1 MGSID
6 GESILNRDTIAATVI
21 WILLTV
27 VGELAFLST
36 DIFPEPASSQ
46 GQFIDEAFVLLVV
59 LAIPVF
65 AIVVVVLL
73 YSAIKFRSRSS
84 NLEDSQPV
92 RTHGKWVNFWLLWT
106 TILCLVVIVHP
117 GYTGLV
123 EIRKTAAAEPD
134 LIVHVTGTK
143 GWVWTYKY
151 DYEYQGREREY
162 VDVELSTP
170 GEVLVLPNEALI
182 RFYVTS
188 EDDGVLHSFW
198 VPAFRMKI
206 DAVPGLITSMDVN
219 TNLIGD
225 YDDDVNFRVQCAE
238 LCGINHSL
246 MSTPIRV
253 VEPAEFEKWIAD
265 KAG

>member
-1 MGSID
+1 MGETNS
-6 GESILNRDTIAATVI
+6 GEIVLNRDTVAAAVI

-27 VGELAFLST
+27 VGELAFLSA
-36 DIFPEPASSQ
+36 DIFPDPASSQ
-46 GQFIDEAFVLLVV
+46 GRFIDEAFVLLVV

-73 YSAIKFRSRSS
+73 YSAIKFRSKSS
-84 NLEDSQPV
+84 DLEDSQPV

-106 TILCLVVIVHP
+106 TVLCLVVIVHP

-123 EIRKTAAAEPD
+123 EIRKTAAVEPD

-143 GWVWTYKY
+143 SWTWTYKY
-151 DYEYQGREREY
+151 EYDYQEREY
-162 VDVELSTP
+162 VDVELSLP
-170 GEVLVLPNEALI
+170 NEVLVLPNESLI

-188 EDDGVLHSFW
+188 EDEGVLHSFW

-219 TNLIGD
+219 TNRIGNH
-225 YDDDVNFRVQCAE
+225 DDDVNFRVQCAE
-238 LCGINHSL
+238 LCGINHSK
-246 MSTPIRV
+246 MSTPVKV
-253 VEPAEFEKWIAD
+253 VEPAEFVEWIAD